1 MTALLV
7 DLDVDG
13 LVAARRSLA
22 RVIDHTD
29 EALPD
34 VIEADALIQ
43 RAVTEID
50 EEGGYEDSLSQAI
63 DLVDDAVEKLGDE
76 LQYVIEMHRAGRIR
90 RTNETVEAVVT
101 ELRTALGHIG
111 EWADEARSELRNL
124 R

>member
-1 MTALLV
+1 MSLMV
-7 DLDVDG
+7 ELDVDG
-13 LVAARRSLA
+13 LVAARRSLS

-34 VIEADALIQ
+34 VIEADGLVE
-43 RAVTEID
+43 RAIIEID
-50 EEGGYEDSLSQAI
+50 EEGGYEESLSQAI

-76 LQYVIEMHRAGRIR
+76 LQFVIEMHRAGRIR
-90 RTNETVEAVVT
+90 RSNDTVEAVVD

-111 EWADEARSELRNL
+111 EWADLARSELRSL